1 MEKTKEAIKKQFNKK
16 RQNSQRLKQGDSV
29 WLEVKKYPIEST
41 LKKAKPKKYKPF
53 EITKNIKQEVFQL
66 KLLEKWAIYTLW

>member
-29 WLEVKKYPIEST
+29 WLEVKNIQLNQP
-41 LKKAKPKKYKPF
+41 LKKLNQ
-53 EITKNIKQEVFQL
+53 KNINLL
-66 KLLEKWAIYTLW
+66 KSQRILNKKCFS